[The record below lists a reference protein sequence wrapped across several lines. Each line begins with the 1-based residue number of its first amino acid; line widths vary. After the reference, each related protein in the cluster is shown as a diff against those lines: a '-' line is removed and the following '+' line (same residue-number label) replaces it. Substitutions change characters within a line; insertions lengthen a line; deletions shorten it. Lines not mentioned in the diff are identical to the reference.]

1 MLRSLP
7 RLLVLAALAGSASVR
22 AEDLRERD
30 LDALVGRSTLVARA
44 EVVAVSSDGLAD
56 LHVITAYLELGE
68 RAGLVRVRPEG
79 QRAMAPAPGDRGLYF
94 LGPSQAKPGALTF
107 VQQDFER
114 WQLEPDPAADAAVD
128 AFMVR
133 LVEAATGDKPAPMDD
148 VWVDGLLLPVPSLSS
163 HCARRLAALGE
174 RGGIGNRGWDRIS
187 AWLQQPGQ
195 DEGKAAAVAALSKV
209 LPAPLAVSL
218 LPRLA
223 DGSKVKAAVLA
234 ATGARASASGEQAK
248 EEARAALDA
257 AGSDGSPRVALGV
270 ALGLAAL
277 GDEKAIPALEQ
288 ALRSSDVESRHRA
301 VEAMAALATRGSR
314 AARTRLHKLFEDP
327 DGIVRAKART
337 AWVDAYLADPVRQKR
352 TQPSFLLVAAA
363 LAMVLVVAGHSLLV
377 RSRT

>member
-248 EEARAALDA
+248 EQARAALDA